1 MIKFLKYVILLIIH
15 MFGATIM
22 AVTGLIFIALT
33 LAGVARN
40 EYVMMLMG
48 ICGAVLSLLLQRV
61 FIGLD
66 PSYMYAEED
75 W

>member
-22 AVTGLIFIALT
+22 AVTGLIFLALT
-33 LAGVARN
+33 LAGITRN
-40 EYVMMLMG
+40 EYVMTLMG
-48 ICGAVLSLLLQRV
+48 ICGVALSLLLQQF